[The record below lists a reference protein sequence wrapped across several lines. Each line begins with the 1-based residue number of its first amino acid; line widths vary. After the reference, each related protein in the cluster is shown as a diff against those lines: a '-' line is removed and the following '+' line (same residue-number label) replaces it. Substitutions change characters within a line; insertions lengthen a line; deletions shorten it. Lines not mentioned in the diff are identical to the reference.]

1 MESDTSSNYSES
13 VDELLLEKDQ
23 IIDDLDTKVKILYVL
38 NEILKDKI
46 KDLQN
51 VINSNLPCYLNC
63 VLEFL

>member
-51 VINSNLPCYLNC
+51 IINSNLPCYLNC